1 MIIQTLPS
9 ESSED
14 QIGGGVKSSR
24 SIPGLG
30 LGLNFNQN
38 NNFSYEPAFGELRS
52 GRSGSS
58 N

>member
-24 SIPGLG
+24 SMPG